1 MGNKKWYQKSWGIIL
16 ILFLFFPI
24 GIFLMWK
31 HSNWNKLIKIIITI
45 ILVFPFIIVM
55 FTGNSET
62 SDNTNNTTENTTNQL
77 EQSNTIL
84 IEDTTQNIIETTEN
98 IIETTEN
105 NSPWANQEKNIRKF
119 VDEFNAISKTPITD
133 IDFRNNHS
141 IAYFVVD
148 DYSGLSIK
156 VNDNNEQG
164 FMLILE
170 FKNGKAS
177 LEKYENFIQYAIKV
191 FDANLDIGDKLQ
203 EANAN
208 EDTTIN
214 LSNSISVNYHYI
226 KDAVGYQAADTY
238 IITLISTDYNKQ

>member
-1 MGNKKWYQKSWGIIL
+1 MENKKWYQKSWGIIL

-77 EQSNTIL
+77 EQSNTTL
-84 IEDTTQNIIETTEN
+84 IEDTTQN

-148 DYSGLSIK
+148 DYSDLSIK
-156 VNDNNEQG
+156 VNDHNEQG
-164 FMLILE
+164 FMLIFE